1 MKNFYVPF
9 AGEKPAALT
18 INGHR
23 LIFLST
29 DRSSFHES
37 LPLVGAD
44 RVRRLRGGATKAAQE
59 KLLSKLAKSSQAG
72 VVLAPAHVELQ
83 DLINNLKHE
92 LPWMQ

>member
-29 DRSSFHES
+29 DKDSFDES

-44 RVRRLRGGATKAAQE
+44 RVRRLKGGDSKAAQE
-59 KLLSKLAKSSQAG
+59 KMLSRLAKSSQAG
-72 VVLAPAHVELQ
+72 VVLAPSNIHLK
-83 DLINNLKHE
+83 DIINNLKHE